1 MGNFFDYINWRDI
14 EIEKVEFNEIDAAI
28 LSRFS
33 YFPLEFLDLETQKMT
48 IEEAY
53 KKFKNSEKK
62 ARAVMLRD
70 LKFFPV
76 LAQSKRFGK
85 LVISNFVRHIDTSI
99 EKQFS
104 AIVIELPDDTICVS
118 FEGTDNTLIGWK
130 EDFNMSFMSQVPAQV
145 EAVEYL
151 NKIAEIYKDK
161 KIRIVGHSKGGNL
174 AVYSAAFCNKEFL
187 DRIIEIYNF
196 DGPGFHKEVIN
207 SNEYKNIKNK
217 MRRYIPQDSV
227 IGRLLNYDGT
237 TIALNSSETG
247 IMQHDSYS
255 WQLIGDHFIEDKT
268 TTSSEYIDTTL
279 TDWLNKET
287 PEQREKFVNILFDI
301 IKSTGATTLAEM
313 SSKKLETAQ
322 VLLKSYN
329 NIDKNDKEIISKSL
343 SILFQVAKDNIK
355 IPKPN
360 LGKLPKPDLK
370 KLPKDIKLFNKK
382 GG

>member
-1 MGNFFDYINWRDI
+1 MGDFFDYINWRDI
-14 EIEKVEFNEIDAAI
+14 EIEKVEFNEVDAAI

-33 YFPLEFLDLETQKMT
+33 YFPLEFLGLETEKMT
-48 IEEAY
+48 IEESY
-53 KKFKNSEKK
+53 KKFKNAEKK

-70 LKFFPV
+70 LKFFPT

-118 FEGTDNTLIGWK
+118 FEGTDNTIIGWK
-130 EDFNMSFMSQVPAQV
+130 EDFNMSFMAQVPAQI
-145 EAVEYL
+145 ESVEYL

-174 AVYSAAFCNKEFL
+174 AVYSATFCNKEIL

-196 DGPGFHKEVIN
+196 DGPGFHTEVVN
-207 SNEYKNIKNK
+207 SNEYQNIKSK
-217 MRRYIPQDSV
+217 MKRYIPQDSV
-227 IGRLLNYDGT
+227 IGRLLNYDGK
-237 TIALNSSETG
+237 TISLKNSETG

-322 VLLKSYN
+322 VLLKTYN
-329 NIDKNDKEIISKSL
+329 NIDKDDKEIISKSL
-343 SILFQVAKDNIK
+343 SILFQVARDNIK
-355 IPKPN
+355 I
-360 LGKLPKPDLK
+360 PKPDLK